1 MRKVIIFAIF
11 SILFTNFSSTNA
23 IALDKCFSELPDS
36 EWSSGQPVTVTNS
49 LNYYLVGTKTT
60 SPDVLT
66 VPSNWN
72 LPMEMFFENTTFEI
86 TYRYIGKNCSERI
99 VKVPGIFTNFQMNP
113 ISEIENNIKS
123 SASNFEVG
131 EKNSQTFTNATKALN
146 SVKGNVKVLS
156 NGLNQGKWLDW
167 PVGNDGFSK
176 FQELFGP
183 GRSSFLNNIEFNGI
197 FYRIQNGCGEFSYIA
212 DLKTDKS
219 PPMVGTPQLISNKWG
234 AMFINFNSTK
244 TCFLDTFLIFG
255 NSQNYKIYNVATFSL
270 KPVGK
275 LKNTN
280 ISCKKGNVIKK
291 VSGLRPKCSVG
302 FTKK

>member
-1 MRKVIIFAIF
+1 
-11 SILFTNFSSTNA
+11 
-23 IALDKCFSELPDS
+23 
-36 EWSSGQPVTVTNS
+36 
-49 LNYYLVGTKTT
+49 
-60 SPDVLT
+60 
-66 VPSNWN
+66 
-72 LPMEMFFENTTFEI
+72 
-86 TYRYIGKNCSERI
+86 
-99 VKVPGIFTNFQMNP
+99 
-113 ISEIENNIKS
+113 
-123 SASNFEVG
+123 
-131 EKNSQTFTNATKALN
+131 
-146 SVKGNVKVLS
+146 VLS
-156 NGLNQGKWLDW
+156 NGLNEGKWLDW

-183 GRSSFLNNIEFNGI
+183 GRSSFLSNIEFNGI

-244 TCFLDTFLIFG
+244 TCLLDTFLVFG

-275 LKNTN
+275 LKNIN

-291 VSGLRPKCSVG
+291 VSGLRPKCPAG
-302 FTKK
+302 FIKK